1 MREARTPPEPAPM
14 VNRSKSYSP
23 SPAAAPTLTLTSSP
37 TPTPTAAPTMPPTMT
52 TPPAAETLAMSAV
65 FFAAEVGR
73 AVQDQEQ
80 SLNASQVLAF
90 AAAAAQRDVC
100 LS

>member
-1 MREARTPPEPAPM
+1 
-14 VNRSKSYSP
+14 
-23 SPAAAPTLTLTSSP
+23 
-37 TPTPTAAPTMPPTMT
+37 MPPTMT

-65 FFAAEVGR
+65 FFAAEVGW